1 MLPIVL
7 YNIPY
12 LYVKCVNTVSQQK
25 KKEKEKLPKIS
36 IKKGQ
41 QLLPMSQIILLIS
54 SYTLHT
60 TITIRLK

>member
-12 LYVKCVNTVSQQK
+12 LFVKCVNTVSQQK
-25 KKEKEKLPKIS
+25 KRKRKTTKDFN
-36 IKKGQ
+36 KKGSTITTYV
-41 QLLPMSQIILLIS
+41 LDYLTFS

-60 TITIRLK
+60 TVTIRLK

>member
-25 KKEKEKLPKIS
+25 KRKRKTTKDFN
-36 IKKGQ
+36 KKG
-41 QLLPMSQIILLIS
+41 S
-54 SYTLHT
+54 
-60 TITIRLK
+60 TITTYVLDYLTY

>member
-41 QLLPMSQIILLIS
+41 QLLPMS
-54 SYTLHT
+54 
-60 TITIRLK
+60 

>member
-12 LYVKCVNTVSQQK
+12 LYVKCVNTVSHQ

-41 QLLPMSQIILLIS
+41 QLLPMS
-54 SYTLHT
+54 
-60 TITIRLK
+60 

>member
-41 QLLPMSQIILLIS
+41 QLLPMSQIIS

-60 TITIRLK
+60 TVTIRLK